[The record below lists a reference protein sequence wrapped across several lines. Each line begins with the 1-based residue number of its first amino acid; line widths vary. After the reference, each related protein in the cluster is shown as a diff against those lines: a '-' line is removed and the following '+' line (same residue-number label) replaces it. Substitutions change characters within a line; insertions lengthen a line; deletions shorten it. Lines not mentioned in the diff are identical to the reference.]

1 MQKAKITVVSDS
13 ISPRLKILVFEV
25 KDVMIEKRGKYSG
38 ILFTLEV
45 IEEKKYE

>member
-13 ISPRLKILVFEV
+13 ISPRLKTLVFEV
-25 KDVMIEKRGKYSG
+25 KDVMIEKRGKYNG
-38 ILFTLEV
+38 VLFTLEV